1 MTIVELHS
9 CGEADKALADTGGTW
24 CISRM
29 VKLDKIYTR
38 GGDQGETSLGNGARV
53 PKSAARIIALGE
65 VDETNAAIGLARLEA
80 DAPADAMMM
89 RIQNDLFDL
98 GADLCTPIVQAQAP
112 ALRIV
117 QSQIDWLEE
126 RIDAATAALPPLTS
140 FILPAGSPAAVRL
153 HFARTVAR
161 RAERAVVQLLETPE
175 EAVNRLV
182 LVYLNRLSDLLFVMA
197 RAANGMGGADVLWVP
212 AASRHG

>member
-1 MTIVELHS
+1 
-9 CGEADKALADTGGTW
+9 
-24 CISRM
+24 M

-38 GGDQGETSLGNGARV
+38 GGDHGETSLGDGTRV
-53 PKSAARIIALGE
+53 PKSAARIVALGE

-80 DAPADAMMM
+80 DDTADRMMM

-98 GADLCTPIVQAQAP
+98 GADLCTPIVHAQVP

-117 QSQIDWLEE
+117 QSQIDWLEQ

-140 FILPAGSPAAVRL
+140 FILPAGCPAAVRL

-161 RAERAVVQLLETPE
+161 RAERAVVQLLGTPE

-212 AASRHG
+212 AASRNG